1 MPNAIECIKKSPVL
15 TDSHKFI
22 MRIKT
27 TLYSMPE
34 SLFPGMYQFFHK
46 WKHHVIAKY
55 CDSEIFKEKANQVK
69 GHRCKS
75 QY

>member
-1 MPNAIECIKKSPVL
+1 
-15 TDSHKFI
+15 
-22 MRIKT
+22 
-27 TLYSMPE
+27 MPE

-46 WKHHVIAKY
+46 WKHRVIAKY